1 MALGGDNVCCSTL
14 TRVPRRLR
22 LRLRLRLR
30 RAPLANIVRGA
41 NNSTRTKIAT
51 ERILSCI
58 RVALCRSF
66 ALSSLVPSDDVHG
79 CIHCM
84 SLSLFL
90 IPSVQVAVRV
100 IRIVVVALVL
110 RAMLASCDDFH
121 GCIRPWHVVIALL
134 YYLSLKLP
142 CVTFAMLLLLLSCC
156 TVLHSCCFVSLM
168 ARCLPC
174 ILGLKWCA

>member
-1 MALGGDNVCCSTL
+1 MFHLDASAASTPAAAAPATVVTLHQRPPSTACEHHSRCKQLDWYKNCCGK
-14 TRVPRRLR
+14 
-22 LRLRLRLR
+22 
-30 RAPLANIVRGA
+30 NIV
-41 NNSTRTKIAT
+41 
-51 ERILSCI
+51 LHSCCF
-58 RVALCRSF
+58 VSLFC
-66 ALSSLVPSDDVHG
+66 LSSLVPSDDVHG

-156 TVLHSCCFVSLM
+156 TVLHSCCFVNLM